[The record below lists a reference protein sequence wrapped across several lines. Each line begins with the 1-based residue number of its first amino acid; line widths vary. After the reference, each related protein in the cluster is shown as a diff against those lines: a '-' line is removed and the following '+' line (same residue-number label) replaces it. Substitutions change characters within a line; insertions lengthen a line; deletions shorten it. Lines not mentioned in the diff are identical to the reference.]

1 MGVQE
6 MTYGITPLTL
16 QATIVDNAIG
26 FSRAL
31 SMGSDVRVIDPQGR
45 EVLRRQGF
53 AGSGLSLPDL
63 APGCYRVNVREPGAA
78 GLALPIIVR

>member
-1 MGVQE
+1 MGVEE
-6 MTYGITPLTL
+6 MMGGGSPLAL
-16 QATIVDNAIG
+16 QSTIVDGAVG

-31 SMGSDVRVIDPQGR
+31 AAGSDLRVIDGPGR
-45 EVLRRQGF
+45 EVFRRSGF
-53 AGSGLSLPDL
+53 VGSELSLPDL